1 MRAILVCILL
11 AALALTGSSRRALV
25 QEFPKCGSAKAQYAP
40 FDNSY
45 SPRIQISSLPK
56 PFTELSRSEKVFSPQ
71 HARWLSRILPDTLKP
86 GPWTTRIFM
95 GAGESGPD
103 VELRFVD
110 EENGGVDARW
120 LNEKLIFGEVWWGRI
135 YATDFI
141 FDVEQRK
148 FIYREMAHF
157 GELTEPCR

>member
-1 MRAILVCILL
+1 MRATFLCILL
-11 AALALTGSSRRALV
+11 ATLASPGVLERPLV
-25 QEFPKCGSAKAQYAP
+25 QEFPNCGSAKAQYTL
-40 FDNSY
+40 FDKNY
-45 SPRIQISSLPK
+45 SARIQIDTLNK
-56 PFTELSRSEKVFSPQ
+56 PVMELSTNKKVFSPQ
-71 HARWLSRILPDTLKP
+71 RTRWLIQIPPDTMKP
-86 GPWTTRIFM
+86 GPWTTRVYT
-95 GAGESGPD
+95 GARESGPG

-110 EENGGVDARW
+110 EENGGIDVRW

-157 GELTEPCR
+157 GELTGPCQ

>member
-1 MRAILVCILL
+1 MRASLVCILL
-11 AALALTGSSRRALV
+11 TTLASTDTLHRAMV
-25 QEFPKCGSAKAQYAP
+25 QELAKCGSARVHYTP
-40 FDNSY
+40 FDEGY
-45 SPRIQISSLPK
+45 SGRIQINSPSSSDPQ
-56 PFTELSRSEKVFSPQ
+56 LSTSEKVLSPQ
-71 HARWLSRILPDTLKP
+71 HTRWLTQILPDTMKP
-86 GPWTTRIFM
+86 GPWTTRVYM
-95 GAGESGPD
+95 GASESGPD

-110 EENGGVDARW
+110 DAYGDVNVRW

-157 GELTEPCR
+157 GELIEPCR